1 MASNINPYNVDGTF
15 PVAGQDNSSQG
26 FRDNFTNIKNNFLFA
41 QNEINDLQTKTLV
54 TSALN
59 GQSINND
66 MAGTEIRRPQ
76 LAAWTQTLFD
86 LGAVSTSAT
95 LDFNQANFQKLTTA
109 GSVDLGFINWP
120 ASTGTGSLGYGLM
133 RVWIKVSDVGHIIT
147 LPVSVS
153 VGVNDIA
160 GYNVNDR
167 TITFDSTG
175 DYIFDFSSIDSGNTY
190 LIFDVTRNHAT
201 FRDPSFYLN
210 NVDAV
215 SPTLLVGYGSG
226 LSTALNFEQGQDA
239 ISTLGSYN
247 SVGVGNLTASLAT
260 NNLDNLTGVA
270 GYSISAFRG
279 NLSTTGT
286 AANVKNNDYL
296 GYINSIAYVHDNS
309 GAALNAANFSQLASV
324 NFFAT
329 GANTQGYIG
338 GNIAVFT
345 TPDSGS
351 NNNLKQALGIEN
363 DQSVIMYANATVTGN
378 LTTAGGRVDTGYQY
392 LGAPSTNFWA
402 NITTNVSRLIIDPA
416 TTLAVGNVTLPNV
429 AVDGTIVS
437 VHSTATITAFG
448 ANSLQSGTVVKPNT
462 AVTLSAGT
470 GVEYFYHEVE
480 NTWYKIR

>member
-210 NVDAV
+210 
-215 SPTLLVGYGSG
+215 SSQTPTLLIGYGAG
-226 LSTALNFEQGQDA
+226 ITLALQVESGQDRV
-239 ISTLGSYN
+239 SSLGSYN
-247 SVGVGNLTASLAT
+247 SVSVGTLSSANVAYTQT
-260 NNLDNLTGVA
+260 DTGGIA
-270 GYSISAFRG
+270 GYSVSSARG
-279 NLSTTGT
+279 NIQLANLQPVLNQDLVGYFNGIVYTGT
-286 AANVKNNDYL
+286 GSGNTFQQI
-296 GYINSIAYVHDNS
+296 GSID
-309 GAALNAANFSQLASV
+309 
-324 NFFAT
+324 FFASGSNYT
-329 GANTQGYIG
+329 NGLG
-338 GNIAVFT
+338 GNIAFFT
-345 TPDSGS
+345 AVDGDTSL
-351 NNNLKQALGIEN
+351 NRVAQAVGIEN
-363 DQSVIMYANATVTGN
+363 NQSVIMYANATVTGN

-470 GVEYFYHEVE
+470 GVEYFYHKVE